1 MSLKTGH
8 DKVLFWGC
16 FIALIATAFGF
27 IIRAQVIGDWGT
39 EFGLSETQKGEIF
52 GAGLYPFAISI
63 VLFSLIIDRI
73 GYKTAMIFGFC
84 CHVIATI
91 MTITAK
97 NYTTLYWGN
106 FIVALGNG
114 TVEAYI
120 NPVAA
125 TMFSKDKTKWLNI
138 LHAGWPGGM
147 VLGGILAI
155 MVGKM
160 GDIGVT
166 PWKLKV
172 MLIFIPTVIYF
183 VMLMREKFPVNERVA
198 AGVSYRDMIKEVGA
212 IGMFI
217 IFWMIFSELSR
228 VTGLA
233 GMMNTLPLV
242 PGAIGA
248 AAVAI
253 ATFAY
258 VKSLG
263 RPMFIFLLIVMIP
276 LATTE
281 LGVDSWVTD
290 LMGPAMGKYAPWL
303 LVYTSFIMMVL
314 RFNAGGIIHKLSP
327 LGTLAVCATLA
338 ACGLLALSGAH
349 TAGAIIAAATLY
361 GVGKT
366 FFWPTTLG
374 VTTEQFPRGGAMT
387 LNSMGGTGML
397 GVGVI
402 GAMIMGNIQDHT
414 IDKELAKRDAAVHA
428 QVTISKAGLLGAYQA
443 IDAEKVAVAD
453 VKAQELVKEVQA
465 GSKQISLKKVA
476 VLPCFMLVS
485 YLILLAYFK
494 SKGGYKPVE
503 LTASQPQAH

>member
-1 MSLKTGH
+1 MNEQKPH
-8 DKVLFWGC
+8 MPLFWGC

-84 CHVIATI
+84 CHVIATV
-91 MTITAK
+91 MTIMAK
-97 NYTTLYWGN
+97 DYNMLYWGN

-125 TMFSKDKTKWLNI
+125 TMFNKDKTKWLNI
-138 LHAGWPGGM
+138 LHAGWPGGL

-155 MVGKM
+155 AVGGM
-160 GDIGVT
+160 T
-166 PWKLKV
+166 SLSFAPWKLKV
-172 MLIFIPTVIYF
+172 ALIFIPTIVYF
-183 VMLMREKFPVNERVA
+183 ILLMREKFPVNERVA

-212 IGMFI
+212 LGMFI
-217 IFWMIFSELSR
+217 IFWMICSELSR
-228 VTGLA
+228 VMGISAKPVLA
-233 GMMNTLPLV
+233 G
-242 PGAIGA
+242 AIA
-248 AAVAI
+248 AAVVAA

-263 RPMFIFLLIVMIP
+263 RPMFIFMLIVMIP

-281 LGVDSWVTD
+281 LGVDSWVTE

-314 RFNAGGIIHKLSP
+314 RFNAGAIVHKLSP
-327 LGTLAVCATLA
+327 LGTLAVCAGLA
-338 ACGLLALSGAH
+338 AAGLVALSGAH
-349 TAGAIIAAATLY
+349 TAGAIIGAATLY

-374 VTTEQFPRGGAMT
+374 VTAEQFPRGGAMT

-414 IDKELAKRDAAVHA
+414 IDKVLAQKDSAIHA
-428 QVTISKAGLLGAYQA
+428 QVTVSKSGLLGAYNA
-443 IDAEKVAVAD
+443 IDQEKLAKAD
-453 VKAQELVKEVQA
+453 EKAQALVKDVQA
-465 GSKQISLKKVA
+465 GSKQISLKKIA
-476 VLPCFMLVS
+476 VLPCFMLLS
-485 YLILLAYFK
+485 YLILIGYFRT
-494 SKGGYKPVE
+494 KGGYKPVDISS
-503 LTASQPQAH
+503 AAH